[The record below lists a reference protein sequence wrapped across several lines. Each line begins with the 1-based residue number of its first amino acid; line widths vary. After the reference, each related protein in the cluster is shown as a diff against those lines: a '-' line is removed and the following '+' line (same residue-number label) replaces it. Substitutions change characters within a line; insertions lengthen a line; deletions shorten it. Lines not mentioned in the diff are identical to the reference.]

1 MADFLLLL
9 LLNYFYTLIYIIL
22 TASARNYLF
31 VLIMCA
37 AVTVRLAFFPAAAI
51 RQVLSET
58 AGAVMISVFLLLPAV
73 FMGNPQTLANITA
86 GCMYR

>member
-1 MADFLLLL
+1 
-9 LLNYFYTLIYIIL
+9 
-22 TASARNYLF
+22 
-31 VLIMCA
+31 MCA

-73 FMGNPQTLANITA
+73 FMGNPSDTGEYYSQGVCIGNFGWNIV
-86 GCMYR
+86 GWDILE